1 MNRESYLVETS
12 NLYFKPVNNENIHNG
27 WLDWMNANKT
37 VKYLASGGKK
47 YSAADL
53 RLYLE
58 NITRNRDIF
67 LAAYTKIQNV
77 YIGNMRLY
85 NISEINNS
93 CWYGRLIGNT
103 DYHGKGLGTE
113 FLLAAEKYCL
123 KYTTVRKLQTT
134 ISRRNVAS
142 LLSNIKAGMIVQRHF
157 EDENLIYCCKK
168 IK

>member
-12 NLYFKPVNNENIHNG
+12 NLYFKPVNNENIFDG
-27 WLDWMNANKT
+27 WLDWMNSKHT
-37 VKYLASGGKK
+37 VMYMASGGKK
-47 YSAADL
+47 YTAADL

-58 NITRNRDIF
+58 NIARNGDIF
-67 LAAYTKIQNV
+67 MAAYTKVQNI
-77 YIGNMRLY
+77 YIGNLRLY
-85 NISEINNS
+85 NICDINDS

-103 DYHGKGLGTE
+103 DYHGQGLGTE

-123 KYTTVRKLQTT
+123 KYTTLKKLQTT

-157 EDENLIYCCKK
+157 EDENLIYCFKK
-168 IK
+168 IR